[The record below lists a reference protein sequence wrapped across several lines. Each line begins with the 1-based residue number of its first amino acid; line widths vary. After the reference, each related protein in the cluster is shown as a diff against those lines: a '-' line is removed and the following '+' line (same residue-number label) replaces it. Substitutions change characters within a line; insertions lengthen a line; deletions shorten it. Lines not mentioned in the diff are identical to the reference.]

1 MPEVLKL
8 ARWDRQKR
16 VLFPLCLSPKV
27 LLLVSPQVI
36 RAWLHDFRDWETSLP
51 QRRTSSEA
59 EHLPTVMQAQ
69 RCCHGRKAAVQALCA
84 RSLSFS
90 LPQLSCSV
98 PDPAPCLTTP
108 AHPSCSLASLSISF
122 YKNALKEGAIKGRG
136 ERGHPEARNFRL
148 THHFHWHFECGAQR
162 GVTG

>member
-27 LLLVSPQVI
+27 LLLVSPQVSGLGFMI
-36 RAWLHDFRDWETSLP
+36 SGTGRLHFPREGPALRQSTCP
-51 QRRTSSEA
+51 QSCRHRGAATA
-59 EHLPTVMQAQ
+59 
-69 RCCHGRKAAVQALCA
+69 GRQLSRPCVLAP
-84 RSLSFS
+84 SFS